1 MALSI
6 SPADGFISRL
16 LQQSQNTPTSKAP
29 ASSTPQTSN
38 KQDQS
43 SISQEARQAG
53 QTSQAANN
61 QQLESKLIDLY
72 NQKGNKAG

>member
-16 LQQSQNTPTSKAP
+16 LQQSQNAPTSKAP
-29 ASSTPQTSN
+29 ASSNPQTSN

-53 QTSQAANN
+53 QTSHSANN
-61 QQLESKLIDLY
+61 QRLESKLIDLY